1 MNQHLFAA
9 ALCAALLVPA
19 AARAADETAPAAP
32 PAAEAK
38 PEVKWI
44 DDFDKAVELA
54 KKEKKDIFVDFTG
67 SDWCSWCIRLRKE
80 VFVHEAFFA
89 EAGKQYVL
97 VELDFP
103 RSEELKAKVPNP
115 ARNQE
120 LFKKYGLPGYPSI
133 LLFTA
138 DGDAYAQMGYQ
149 PGGPEKYVERMAILR
164 EGNLPELAAA
174 KELTRL
180 VKESKGPERVAAAEK
195 AIASLRELTD
205 ISDQLIVRVE
215 PVKAVVAADPENKEG
230 LAAKALAAL
239 FRVGKGDEAAL
250 ASAAKLD
257 PKNEL
262 GLLEHAVK
270 AKAATLGSL
279 EDVHAFVKSAD
290 ELVAMGELKDKDLA
304 RDLFVNVAFMNYE
317 HLRDAEKALAYAK
330 RALAIGFGP
339 AEEQVKKFVE
349 KVIADEGKKPEQ
361 AQK

>member
-19 AARAADETAPAAP
+19 AARADEPATAPA

-38 PEVKWI
+38 SEVKWVA
-44 DDFDKAVELA
+44 DYDKAVEIA
-54 KKEKKDIFVDFTG
+54 KKEKKDLFVDFTG
-67 SDWCSWCIRLRKE
+67 SDWCGWCVRLRKE
-80 VFVHEAFFA
+80 VFDHEAFLN
-89 EAGKQYVL
+89 EVSKQYVL

-103 RSEELKAKVPNP
+103 RSEELKAKVPNA

-120 LFKKYGLPGYPSI
+120 LFKKYNLQGYPSI
-133 LLFTA
+133 LLVTA
-138 DGDAYAQMGYQ
+138 DGDVFAQLGYQ

-164 EGNLPELAAA
+164 DANMPELAAA

-180 VKESKGPERVAAAEK
+180 VKEGKGPERATAADK
-195 AIASLRELTD
+195 AIAALREMTD
-205 ISDQLIVRVE
+205 ISDALVVRVE

-239 FRVGKGDEAAL
+239 FRVGKGDEAAV
-250 ASAAKLD
+250 AAATKLD
-257 PKNEL
+257 PKNEQ

-270 AKAATLGSL
+270 AKAATLQSI
-279 EDVHAFVKSAD
+279 EDVHAFVKSVD
-290 ELVAMGELKDKDLA
+290 ELVAMGEVKDKSVA
-304 RDLFVNVAFMNYE
+304 RDLFVNVSFMSYE
-317 HLRDAEKALAYAK
+317 HTRDAEKALAYAK
-330 RALAIGFGP
+330 RAMAVGFGP
-339 AEEQVKKFVE
+339 TEEQLKKFIE